1 MRINY
6 HILSSKISDR
16 QTFREYIHGASRYTQ
31 LVIVNTSF
39 IKIKNSIKTALK
51 AILKPRINNVA
62 FSNSKFLTRVLFLFH
77 AKSRNEIKFDD
88 DSTFL
93 IRENVKSKEEN
104 TIKIENK
111 NTSSFIV
118 SKIIKSKNNSDIVV
132 QGNNS
137 SLLLSEK
144 LKIDNNNNNIQV
156 KNNEVHMQIGVFNK
170 SNEDNKI
177 NFTNGKVNMSAGYLI
192 RLKMMSGSLNSYYNQ
207 TISETGRK
215 KII

>member
-31 LVIVNTSF
+31 LVNTSF

-144 LKIDNNNNNIQV
+144 LKIDNNNNIQV

-177 NFTNGKVNMSAGYLI
+177 NFTNGKVNMSAVYLI

>member
-31 LVIVNTSF
+31 LVNTSF

-144 LKIDNNNNNIQV
+144 LKIDNNNNIQV
-156 KNNEVHMQIGVFNK
+156 KNNEVYMQIGVFNK

-215 KII
+215 KIV

>member
-31 LVIVNTSF
+31 LVNTSF
-39 IKIKNSIKTALK
+39 IKIKNSIKTALR
-51 AILKPRINNVA
+51 AILKPRTNNVA
-62 FSNSKFLTRVLFLFH
+62 FNNSKFLTRVLLLFH

-111 NTSSFIV
+111 NTSSIV
-118 SKIIKSKNNSDIVV
+118 SERIESKNDSDIVV
-132 QGNNS
+132 QNNNS
-137 SLLLSEK
+137 SLSLSEK
-144 LKIDNNNNNIQV
+144 LKIDNNEIQL
-156 KNNEVHMQIGVFNK
+156 KNNEVHTQIDIFNE

-177 NFTNGKVNMSAGYLI
+177 NFANGKVNMYASYLT
-192 RLKMMSGSLNSYYNQ
+192 RLKMMSGSLNAYYNQ
-207 TISETGRK
+207 TISDTGRK
-215 KII
+215 KVI

>member
-31 LVIVNTSF
+31 LVNTSF

>member
-31 LVIVNTSF
+31 LVNTSF

-137 SLLLSEK
+137 SLSLSEK
-144 LKIDNNNNNIQV
+144 LKIDNNEIQL
-156 KNNEVHMQIGVFNK
+156 KNNEVHTQIDIFNE

-177 NFTNGKVNMSAGYLI
+177 NFTNGKVNMSASYLM

>member
-31 LVIVNTSF
+31 LVNTSF

-144 LKIDNNNNNIQV
+144 LKIDNNNNIQV

-177 NFTNGKVNMSAGYLI
+177 NFTNGKVNISAGYLI

>member
-31 LVIVNTSF
+31 LVNTSF

-132 QGNNS
+132 HGNNS

>member
-31 LVIVNTSF
+31 LVNTSF

-137 SLLLSEK
+137 SLSLSEK
-144 LKIDNNNNNIQV
+144 LKIDNNEIQL
-156 KNNEVHMQIGVFNK
+156 KNNEVHTQIDIFNE

-177 NFTNGKVNMSAGYLI
+177 NFTNGKVNMSASYFI

>member
-31 LVIVNTSF
+31 IVNTSF
-39 IKIKNSIKTALK
+39 IKIKNSIKTALR
-51 AILKPRINNVA
+51 AILKPRTNNVA
-62 FSNSKFLTRVLFLFH
+62 FNNSKFLTRVLFLFH

-93 IRENVKSKEEN
+93 IRENVKNKEEN

-111 NTSSFIV
+111 NTSSIV
-118 SKIIKSKNNSDIVV
+118 SERIESKNDSDIVV
-132 QGNNS
+132 QNNNS
-137 SLLLSEK
+137 SLSLSEK
-144 LKIDNNNNNIQV
+144 LKIDNNEIQL
-156 KNNEVHMQIGVFNK
+156 KNNEVHTQIDIFNE

-177 NFTNGKVNMSAGYLI
+177 NFTNGKVNMSASYLT
-192 RLKMMSGSLNSYYNQ
+192 RLKMMSGSLNAYYNQ
-207 TISETGRK
+207 TISDTGRK
-215 KII
+215 KVI

>member
-31 LVIVNTSF
+31 LVNTSF

-144 LKIDNNNNNIQV
+144 LKIDNNIQV

>member
-31 LVIVNTSF
+31 LVNTSF
-39 IKIKNSIKTALK
+39 IKIKNSIKTALR
-51 AILKPRINNVA
+51 AILNPRTNNVV
-62 FSNSKFLTRVLFLFH
+62 FNNSKFLTKVLFSFH

-111 NTSSFIV
+111 NASSIV
-118 SKIIKSKNNSDIVV
+118 SERIKSKNDSDIVV

-144 LKIDNNNNNIQV
+144 PKIDNNNIQV
-156 KNNEVHMQIGVFNK
+156 KNNEVHMQIGVFNE

-177 NFTNGKVNMSAGYLI
+177 NFTNGKVNMSAGYLL

-207 TISETGRK
+207 TILETGRK
-215 KII
+215 KIV

>member
-31 LVIVNTSF
+31 LVNTSF
-39 IKIKNSIKTALK
+39 IKIKNSIKTALR
-51 AILKPRINNVA
+51 AILKLRTNNVA
-62 FSNSKFLTRVLFLFH
+62 FNNAKFLTRVLFLFH
-77 AKSRNEIKFDD
+77 TKSRNEIKFDD
-88 DSTFL
+88 YSTFL

-104 TIKIENK
+104 AIKIGNK
-111 NTSSFIV
+111 NTSSIV
-118 SKIIKSKNNSDIVV
+118 SERIESKNDSDIVV

-137 SLLLSEK
+137 SLSLSEK
-144 LKIDNNNNNIQV
+144 LKIDNNDIQF
-156 KNNEVHMQIGVFNK
+156 KNNEVHTQIDIFNE

-215 KII
+215 KIV

>member
-31 LVIVNTSF
+31 LVNTSF
-39 IKIKNSIKTALK
+39 IKIKNSIKTALR
-51 AILKPRINNVA
+51 AILKPCTNNVA
-62 FSNSKFLTRVLFLFH
+62 FNNSKFLTRVLLLFH

-93 IRENVKSKEEN
+93 IRENVKCKEEN

-111 NTSSFIV
+111 NTSSIV
-118 SKIIKSKNNSDIVV
+118 SERIESKNDSDIVV
-132 QGNNS
+132 QNNNS
-137 SLLLSEK
+137 SLSLNEK
-144 LKIDNNNNNIQV
+144 LKIDNNDIQF
-156 KNNEVHMQIGVFNK
+156 KNNEVHTQIDIFNE

-177 NFTNGKVNMSAGYLI
+177 NFTNGKVNMSASYLT
-192 RLKMMSGSLNSYYNQ
+192 RLKMMSGSLNAYYNQ

-215 KII
+215 KVI

>member
-31 LVIVNTSF
+31 LVNTSF

-144 LKIDNNNNNIQV
+144 LKIDNNNNNNIQV

-177 NFTNGKVNMSAGYLI
+177 NFTNGKANMSAVYLI

>member
-31 LVIVNTSF
+31 LVNTSF
-39 IKIKNSIKTALK
+39 IKIKNSIKTALR
-51 AILKPRINNVA
+51 AILKPRTNNVA
-62 FSNSKFLTRVLFLFH
+62 FNNSKFLTRVLLLFH

-111 NTSSFIV
+111 NTSSIV
-118 SKIIKSKNNSDIVV
+118 SERIESKNDSDIVV
-132 QGNNS
+132 QNNNS
-137 SLLLSEK
+137 SLSLSEK
-144 LKIDNNNNNIQV
+144 LKIDNNEIQL
-156 KNNEVHMQIGVFNK
+156 KNNEVHTQIDIFNE

-177 NFTNGKVNMSAGYLI
+177 NFANGKVNMSASYLT
-192 RLKMMSGSLNSYYNQ
+192 RLKMMSGSLNAYYNQ
-207 TISETGRK
+207 TISDTGRK
-215 KII
+215 KVI

>member
-31 LVIVNTSF
+31 LVNTSF

-104 TIKIENK
+104 TIKIDNK

-118 SKIIKSKNNSDIVV
+118 SKIIKSKNDSDIVV
-132 QGNNS
+132 QNNNS
-137 SLLLSEK
+137 SLSLSEK
-144 LKIDNNNNNIQV
+144 LKIDNNEIQL
-156 KNNEVHMQIGVFNK
+156 KNNEVYTQIDIFNE

-177 NFTNGKVNMSAGYLI
+177 NFTNGKVNMSASYLT

>member
-31 LVIVNTSF
+31 LVNTSF

-51 AILKPRINNVA
+51 AILKPRTNNVA
-62 FSNSKFLTRVLFLFH
+62 FNNSKFLTRVLFLFH

-111 NTSSFIV
+111 NTSSTV
-118 SKIIKSKNNSDIVV
+118 SERIESKNDSDIVV
-132 QGNNS
+132 QNNNS
-137 SLLLSEK
+137 SLSLSEK
-144 LKIDNNNNNIQV
+144 LKIDNNEIQL
-156 KNNEVHMQIGVFNK
+156 KNNEVHTQIDIFNE

-177 NFTNGKVNMSAGYLI
+177 NFANGKVNISASYLT
-192 RLKMMSGSLNSYYNQ
+192 RLKMMSGSLNAYYNQ

-215 KII
+215 KVI

>member
-31 LVIVNTSF
+31 FVNTSF
-39 IKIKNSIKTALK
+39 IKIKNSIKTALR
-51 AILKPRINNVA
+51 AILKPRTNNVA
-62 FSNSKFLTRVLFLFH
+62 FNNSKFLTRVLFLLH

-88 DSTFL
+88 GSTFL

-104 TIKIENK
+104 TIKIENE
-111 NTSSFIV
+111 NTSSIV
-118 SKIIKSKNNSDIVV
+118 SESIESKNDSDIVV
-132 QGNNS
+132 QNNNS
-137 SLLLSEK
+137 SLSLSEK
-144 LKIDNNNNNIQV
+144 LKIDNNDIQF
-156 KNNEVHMQIGVFNK
+156 KDNEVHTQIGIFNE
-170 SNEDNKI
+170 SNEDNEI

-215 KII
+215 KIV

>member
-31 LVIVNTSF
+31 LVNTSF
-39 IKIKNSIKTALK
+39 IKIKNSIKTTLR
-51 AILKPRINNVA
+51 AILKPRTNNVA
-62 FSNSKFLTRVLFLFH
+62 FNNSKFLTRVLLLFH

-111 NTSSFIV
+111 NTSSTV
-118 SKIIKSKNNSDIVV
+118 SERIESKNDSDIVV
-132 QGNNS
+132 QNNNS
-137 SLLLSEK
+137 SLSLSEK
-144 LKIDNNNNNIQV
+144 LKIDNNEIQL
-156 KNNEVHMQIGVFNK
+156 KNNEVHTQIDIFNE

-177 NFTNGKVNMSAGYLI
+177 NFTNGKVNMSAGYLLQ
-192 RLKMMSGSLNSYYNQ
+192 LKMMSGSLNAYYNQ
-207 TISETGRK
+207 TISDTGRK
-215 KII
+215 KVI

>member
-31 LVIVNTSF
+31 LVNTSF
-39 IKIKNSIKTALK
+39 IKIKNSIKTALR
-51 AILKPRINNVA
+51 AILKPRTNNVA
-62 FSNSKFLTRVLFLFH
+62 FNNSKFLTRVLFLFH

-104 TIKIENK
+104 VIKVDNQNVTSIVSEKIEQK
-111 NTSSFIV
+111 NHSG
-118 SKIIKSKNNSDIVV
+118 IVV
-132 QGNNS
+132 QNINS
-137 SLLLSEK
+137 SLSLNEE
-144 LKIDNNNNNIQV
+144 LKIDESGIQFE
-156 KNNEVHMQIGVFNK
+156 NNEIHTQIKVFNE

-215 KII
+215 KVI

>member
-31 LVIVNTSF
+31 LVNTSF

-144 LKIDNNNNNIQV
+144 LKIDNNNNIQV

-177 NFTNGKVNMSAGYLI
+177 NFTNVKVNMSAGYLI

>member
-31 LVIVNTSF
+31 LVNVNTSF

-51 AILKPRINNVA
+51 AILKPRTNNVA
-62 FSNSKFLTRVLFLFH
+62 FNNSKFLTRVLFLSH

-93 IRENVKSKEEN
+93 IRENVKNKEEN

-111 NTSSFIV
+111 NTSSIV
-118 SKIIKSKNNSDIVV
+118 SERIESKNDSDIVV
-132 QGNNS
+132 QNNNS
-137 SLLLSEK
+137 SLSLSEK
-144 LKIDNNNNNIQV
+144 LKIDNNEIQL
-156 KNNEVHMQIGVFNK
+156 KNNEVHTQIDIFNE

-177 NFTNGKVNMSAGYLI
+177 NFTNGKVNMSASYLI

>member
-31 LVIVNTSF
+31 LVNTSF
-39 IKIKNSIKTALK
+39 IKIKNSIKTALR
-51 AILKPRINNVA
+51 AILKPRTNNVA
-62 FSNSKFLTRVLFLFH
+62 FNNSKFLTRVLFLFH

-93 IRENVKSKEEN
+93 IRENVRGKEEN

-111 NTSSFIV
+111 NTSSIV
-118 SKIIKSKNNSDIVV
+118 SERIESKNDSDIVV
-132 QGNNS
+132 QNNNS
-137 SLLLSEK
+137 SLSLSEK
-144 LKIDNNNNNIQV
+144 LKIDNNEIQL
-156 KNNEVHMQIGVFNK
+156 KNNEVHTQIDIFNE

-177 NFTNGKVNMSAGYLI
+177 NFTNGKVNMSASYLT
-192 RLKMMSGSLNSYYNQ
+192 RLKMMSGSLNAYYNQ

-215 KII
+215 KVI

>member
-31 LVIVNTSF
+31 LVNTSF

-144 LKIDNNNNNIQV
+144 LKINNNNIQV

>member
-31 LVIVNTSF
+31 LINTSF

-144 LKIDNNNNNIQV
+144 LKIDNNNNIQV

-215 KII
+215 KIV

>member
-31 LVIVNTSF
+31 LVNTSF

-137 SLLLSEK
+137 SLSLSEK
-144 LKIDNNNNNIQV
+144 LKIDNNEIQL
-156 KNNEVHMQIGVFNK
+156 KNNEVHTQIDIFNE

-177 NFTNGKVNMSAGYLI
+177 NFTNGKVNMSASCLI

>member
-31 LVIVNTSF
+31 LVNTSF

-144 LKIDNNNNNIQV
+144 LKIDNNNNIQV

-170 SNEDNKI
+170 SNEDNEI
-177 NFTNGKVNMSAGYLI
+177 NFTNGKVNMSASYLI

>member
-31 LVIVNTSF
+31 LVNTSF
-39 IKIKNSIKTALK
+39 IKIKNSIKTALR
-51 AILKPRINNVA
+51 AILKPRTNNVA
-62 FSNSKFLTRVLFLFH
+62 FNNSKFLTRVLFLFH

-111 NTSSFIV
+111 NTSSTV
-118 SKIIKSKNNSDIVV
+118 SERIESKNDSDIVV
-132 QGNNS
+132 QNNNS
-137 SLLLSEK
+137 SLSLSEK
-144 LKIDNNNNNIQV
+144 LKIDNNDIQF
-156 KNNEVHMQIGVFNK
+156 KNNEVHTQIDIFNE

-177 NFTNGKVNMSAGYLI
+177 NFANGKVNMYASYLT
-192 RLKMMSGSLNSYYNQ
+192 RLKMMSGSLNAYYNQ
-207 TISETGRK
+207 TISDTGRK
-215 KII
+215 KVI

>member
-31 LVIVNTSF
+31 LVNTSF
-39 IKIKNSIKTALK
+39 IKIKNSIKTALR
-51 AILKPRINNVA
+51 AILKPRTNNVA
-62 FSNSKFLTRVLFLFH
+62 FNNSKFLTRVLLLFH

-111 NTSSFIV
+111 NTSSTV
-118 SKIIKSKNNSDIVV
+118 SERIESKNDSDIVV
-132 QGNNS
+132 QNNNS
-137 SLLLSEK
+137 SLSLSEK
-144 LKIDNNNNNIQV
+144 MKR
-156 KNNEVHMQIGVFNK
+156 E
-170 SNEDNKI
+170 
-177 NFTNGKVNMSAGYLI
+177 
-192 RLKMMSGSLNSYYNQ
+192 
-207 TISETGRK
+207 
-215 KII
+215 

>member
-31 LVIVNTSF
+31 LVNTSF

-111 NTSSFIV
+111 NTSFFIV

-137 SLLLSEK
+137 SLSLSEK
-144 LKIDNNNNNIQV
+144 LKIDNNEIQL
-156 KNNEVHMQIGVFNK
+156 KNNEVHTQIDIFNE

-177 NFTNGKVNMSAGYLI
+177 NFTNGKVNMSASYLI

>member
-31 LVIVNTSF
+31 LVNTSF

-51 AILKPRINNVA
+51 AILKPRTNNVA
-62 FSNSKFLTRVLFLFH
+62 FNNSKFLTRVLFLFH

-111 NTSSFIV
+111 NTSSTV
-118 SKIIKSKNNSDIVV
+118 SERIESKNDSDIVV
-132 QGNNS
+132 QNNNS
-137 SLLLSEK
+137 SLSLSEK
-144 LKIDNNNNNIQV
+144 LKIDNNDIQF
-156 KNNEVHMQIGVFNK
+156 KNNEVHTQIDIFNE

-177 NFTNGKVNMSAGYLI
+177 NFANGKVNMSASYLT
-192 RLKMMSGSLNSYYNQ
+192 RLKMMSGSLNAYYNQ

-215 KII
+215 KIV

>member
-31 LVIVNTSF
+31 LVNTSF

-111 NTSSFIV
+111 NTSSIV
-118 SKIIKSKNNSDIVV
+118 SERIESKKDSDIVV
-132 QGNNS
+132 QNNNS
-137 SLLLSEK
+137 SLSLSEK
-144 LKIDNNNNNIQV
+144 LKIDNNEIQF
-156 KNNEVHMQIGVFNK
+156 KNNEVHTQIDIFNE

>member
-31 LVIVNTSF
+31 LVNTSF
-39 IKIKNSIKTALK
+39 IKIKNSIKTTLR
-51 AILKPRINNVA
+51 AILKPRTNNVA
-62 FSNSKFLTRVLFLFH
+62 FNNSKFLTRVLLLFH

-111 NTSSFIV
+111 NTSSTV
-118 SKIIKSKNNSDIVV
+118 SERIESKNDSDIVV
-132 QGNNS
+132 QNNNS
-137 SLLLSEK
+137 SLSLSEK
-144 LKIDNNNNNIQV
+144 LKIDNNDIQF
-156 KNNEVHMQIGVFNK
+156 KNNEVHTQIDIFNE

-177 NFTNGKVNMSAGYLI
+177 NFANGKVNISASYLT
-192 RLKMMSGSLNSYYNQ
+192 RLKMMSGSLNAYYNQ
-207 TISETGRK
+207 TISDTGRK
-215 KII
+215 KVI

>member
-31 LVIVNTSF
+31 LVNTSF

-144 LKIDNNNNNIQV
+144 LKIDNNNNIQV

-192 RLKMMSGSLNSYYNQ
+192 RLKMMSESLNSYYNQ

-215 KII
+215 KIV

>member
-31 LVIVNTSF
+31 LVNTSF
-39 IKIKNSIKTALK
+39 IKIKNSIKTALR
-51 AILKPRINNVA
+51 AILKPRTNNVA
-62 FSNSKFLTRVLFLFH
+62 FNNSKFLTRVLFLFH

-111 NTSSFIV
+111 NTSSTV
-118 SKIIKSKNNSDIVV
+118 SERIESKNDSDIVV
-132 QGNNS
+132 QNNNS
-137 SLLLSEK
+137 SLSLNEK
-144 LKIDNNNNNIQV
+144 LKIDNNDIRF
-156 KNNEVHMQIGVFNK
+156 KNNEVHTQIDIFNE

-177 NFTNGKVNMSAGYLI
+177 NFTNGKVNISASYLT
-192 RLKMMSGSLNSYYNQ
+192 RLKMMSGSLNAYYNQ
-207 TISETGRK
+207 TISDTGRK
-215 KII
+215 KVI

>member
-31 LVIVNTSF
+31 LVNTSF

-51 AILKPRINNVA
+51 AILKPRTNNVA
-62 FSNSKFLTRVLFLFH
+62 FNNSKFLTRVLFLFH

-111 NTSSFIV
+111 NTSSTV
-118 SKIIKSKNNSDIVV
+118 SERIESKNDSDIVV
-132 QGNNS
+132 QNNNS
-137 SLLLSEK
+137 SLSLSEK
-144 LKIDNNNNNIQV
+144 LKIDNNNIQV
-156 KNNEVHMQIGVFNK
+156 KNNEVHTQIDIFNE

-177 NFTNGKVNMSAGYLI
+177 NFTNGKVNMYASYLT
-192 RLKMMSGSLNSYYNQ
+192 RLKMMSGSLNAYYNQ

-215 KII
+215 KVI

>member
-31 LVIVNTSF
+31 LVNTSF

-93 IRENVKSKEEN
+93 ICENVKSKEEN

-144 LKIDNNNNNIQV
+144 LKIDNNNNIQV

-215 KII
+215 KIV

>member
-31 LVIVNTSF
+31 LVNTSF
-39 IKIKNSIKTALK
+39 IKIKNSIKTTLK
-51 AILKPRINNVA
+51 AILKTRTNNVA
-62 FSNSKFLTRVLFLFH
+62 FNNSKFLTRVLFLFH

-111 NTSSFIV
+111 NTSSIV
-118 SKIIKSKNNSDIVV
+118 SERIESKSNSDIVV
-132 QGNNS
+132 QNNNS
-137 SLLLSEK
+137 SLSLSEK
-144 LKIDNNNNNIQV
+144 LKNDNNNIQF
-156 KNNEVHMQIGVFNK
+156 KNNEVHTQIGIFNE
-170 SNEDNKI
+170 SNEDNEI
-177 NFTNGKVNMSAGYLI
+177 NFTNGKVNMSASYLI

>member
-16 QTFREYIHGASRYTQ
+16 QTFREYIHGASRYTR
-31 LVIVNTSF
+31 LVNTSF

-215 KII
+215 KIV